1 MSRFILKHGPRP
13 SVDVI
18 TVWRCSRSWTKNFWR
33 DSFHCE
39 IWKKW
44 PFLLMWE
51 IILLFVHAQ
60 WSSISFVLKIG
71 CLYFML
77 NWRLC
82 MLLFHLIGCGFLFKS
97 VSKTSL
103 DCLQFCSW
111 SLSYQYGHV
120 SLIQREGTL
129 LVWTE
134 NVIFIC
140 SNLFQNYYHTCL
152 NCCLGFKVRI
162 NFRLT

>member
-1 MSRFILKHGPRP
+1 MWLLFGDAPDPELRIFGGILSIVRFE
-13 SVDVI
+13 
-18 TVWRCSRSWTKNFWR
+18 KNGHFY
-33 DSFHCE
+33 SNGYKFKE
-39 IWKKW
+39 EK
-44 PFLLMWE
+44 MWE